1 MSEKR
6 IVLLG
11 PPGAGK
17 GTQAQRLCDALNIP
31 HLATGDLLR
40 GAIANSTPVGQLAK
54 PYMAQ
59 GKLVPDEIVIQL
71 LMEAIETAKKSS
83 PGGYVLDGFPRTM
96 RQAEALKKELQ
107 RRKERIDKVIL
118 INTPDAVVQER
129 LQQRRSCPD
138 PLCGAVYN
146 LKSKPPKN
154 PGRCDV
160 CNKELVIR
168 EDDRPETIRARQQL
182 YWHETAPLID
192 YYDREGLLT
201 EVPGSGSL
209 DDITRQILEI
219 AAKVGKRTVRKKADG
234 SDGAEAD

>member
-1 MSEKR
+1 MLEKR

-17 GTQAQRLCDALNIP
+17 GTQAQRLCEALRIP

-40 GAIANSTPVGQLAK
+40 AAIANSTPVGQLAK
-54 PYMAQ
+54 PYMSL

-71 LMEAIETAKKSS
+71 LMEAIETAKQGS

-129 LQQRRSCPD
+129 LAQRRSCPD

-146 LKSKPPKN
+146 LKSKPPKRD
-154 PGRCDV
+154 GLCDI
-160 CNKELVIR
+160 CHKTLVVR
-168 EDDRPETIRARQQL
+168 DDDRPETIRARQQL

-192 YYDREGLLT
+192 YYDREGLMT
-201 EVPGSGSL
+201 EIPGSGPL
-209 DDITRQILEI
+209 DDITRQILEVAARVGRRGGPKSGSTMI
-219 AAKVGKRTVRKKADG
+219 AG
-234 SDGAEAD
+234 